1 MAILYKKN
9 KISLKGKYYGMWF
22 GRAVSL
28 GTVTTRQLS
37 EEIAHSTTVTRSDV
51 YAVLIE
57 LFEVMKKH
65 LQNSE
70 TVQLDEIGTFKVGFR
85 SIPAKDEKSFSANN
99 VKSFHILYRPFT
111 KFVSNGEV
119 SDKGKR
125 KGAYVKSLLNGISVK
140 EFGTSDSAS
149 KSTSGTSTSGTT
161 TNP

>member
-1 MAILYKKN
+1 MAVLYRKQKVT
-9 KISLKGKYYGMWF
+9 LKGKAYGQWF

-57 LFEVMKKH
+57 LFEVMKQH

-85 SIPAKDEKSFSANN
+85 STPAKDEKSFTANN

-111 KFVSNGEV
+111 KFVANGEV
-119 SDKGKR
+119 SAKGKR

-140 EFGTSDSAS
+140 EW
-149 KSTSGTSTSGTT
+149 GTSTTAKAADTT